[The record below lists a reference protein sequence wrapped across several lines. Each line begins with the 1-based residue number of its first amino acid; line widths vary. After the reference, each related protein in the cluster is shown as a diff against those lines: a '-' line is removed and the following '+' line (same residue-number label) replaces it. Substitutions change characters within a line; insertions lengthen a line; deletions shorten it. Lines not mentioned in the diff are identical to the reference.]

1 MTQGIEQLPDWMY
14 HAIEESMTCQFTSV
28 TESGIPVALPVILN
42 HFDPDTGTLIVSS
55 PSTMK
60 RVGNV
65 RRHPEVAMLFG
76 PSGTGKGEPP
86 HVVLVQGR
94 AEVDD
99 SDLENGWKRY
109 FAGWARRNP
118 SSRANLAKMSQA
130 MPGYV
135 RSAILRV
142 RPTRFL
148 GWKDAEM
155 QLAPEIV
162 EVNP

>member
-1 MTQGIEQLPDWMY
+1 MIQLLPDWMY
-14 HAIEESMTCQFTSV
+14 HAIEESSTCQFTSV
-28 TESGIPVALPVILN
+28 TQSGIPVALPVILS

-76 PSGTGKGEPP
+76 PSGTRKGEPP
-86 HVVLVQGR
+86 HILLVQGR
-94 AEVDD
+94 AEVDV
-99 SDLENGWKRY
+99 SDPENGWRRY

-118 SSRANLAKMSQA
+118 PTRSNLAKMSQV

-135 RSAILRV
+135 RRAIIRV

-148 GWKDAEM
+148 GWQEGEM
-155 QLAPEIV
+155 QRAPDIV

>member
-1 MTQGIEQLPDWMY
+1 MIQLLPDWMY
-14 HAIEESMTCQFTSV
+14 HAIEESYTCQFTSV
-28 TESGIPVALPVILN
+28 TERGIPVALPVILN

-65 RRHPEVAMLFG
+65 RQHPEVAMLFSPVG
-76 PSGTGKGEPP
+76 SGKGEPP
-86 HVVLVQGR
+86 HVLLVQGR
-94 AEVDD
+94 AEVDV
-99 SDLENGWKRY
+99 SDPEHGWRRY

-118 SSRANLAKMSQA
+118 PSRENLAKMSQV

-135 RSAILRV
+135 RRAIIRV

-148 GWKDAEM
+148 GWQEGEM
-155 QLAPEIV
+155 QLAPDIV